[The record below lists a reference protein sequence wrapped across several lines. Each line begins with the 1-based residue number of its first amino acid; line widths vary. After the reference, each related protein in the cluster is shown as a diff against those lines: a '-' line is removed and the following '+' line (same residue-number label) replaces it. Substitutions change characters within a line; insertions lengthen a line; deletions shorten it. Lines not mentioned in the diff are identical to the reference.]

1 VIANRGPTG
10 RIATA
15 GTAARYDE
23 LADPQGGLRP
33 HWQGLVERLRG
44 EGSAD
49 AIRRS
54 HELTRRLVVEN
65 GVTYNVYS
73 DPQGADR
80 PWALDPLPFVLP
92 ADEWRAIEAGVAQ
105 RCEVLNAV
113 LADLYGPQRLIAE
126 GLVPAE
132 LPYGH
137 PNFLWPCRDVKPA
150 DGIWLHLYAADL
162 ARAPDGRWWLLADR
176 SQAPSGAGYA
186 LENREILAQVHADV
200 MPQVGVRRVG
210 GFFDVLRAGLLQSDD
225 GLAPLAVI
233 LTPGPFNETYFEHAY
248 LARQLGI
255 PLVEGND
262 LTVRGDVLYLKTLAG
277 LKRVQTVFR
286 RLDDDYCD
294 PLELRGD
301 SALGVAGL
309 IGAIRAGNLTVANS
323 LGSGV
328 LESAAW
334 LGFLPAV
341 AERLLGEKLLL
352 PEVATWWCGERPALE
367 YVLANLDHVVIKPTY
382 PNQRFEPIF
391 GRDTQGPA
399 REKLVTRLRNRPY
412 AYVAQE
418 HVHLSQA
425 PVWRGANSTELD
437 SRALTIRV
445 YACKTRAG
453 VQVMPGGLARIAQ
466 PDAADVVSSQRGGG
480 AKDIWVLRD
489 DQPEPL
495 VANAAW
501 TPEQRRND
509 IPSRLVE
516 NLFWLGRYGVRCE
529 SKLRLLRGAF
539 TAPRDSALGHHAHQL
554 GVALHVFG
562 ADDRAEHA
570 LRDHDESEGVA
581 ADIQRFAWSA
591 SQVRNRLSV
600 RYWRGV
606 VTLQRQLQEASISSS
621 SPREHCERLLLQFAA
636 LNGFCDADMTRDAGW
651 HGMQLGRA
659 IERSQFLAAI
669 LDASLSNQMAA
680 RAESLEW
687 LLEVGDSLNAY
698 RHGYALPPHLAPVLA
713 LLLGDELHPG
723 SLAFQVRQIRDHL
736 VPLLPER
743 AQPEWQVAP
752 VPAST
757 MDLVELRAGLGKLTD
772 SIANLSNRLS
782 LRFFVHVDE
791 DSRSL
796 YV

>member
-1 VIANRGPTG
+1 MTASPGPAENAA
-10 RIATA
+10 IAT
-15 GTAARYDE
+15 RYDE
-23 LADPQGGLRP
+23 LATPAGVRQ
-33 HWQGLVERLRG
+33 HWQWLADWQRG
-44 EGSAD
+44 QGSAD
-49 AIRRS
+49 AVRRA

-92 ADEWRAIEAGVAQ
+92 VDEWRAIEAGVAQ
-105 RCEVLNAV
+105 RCQLLNGV
-113 LADLYGPQRLIAE
+113 LADLYGAQRLVTE
-126 GLVPAE
+126 GLVPPE

-137 PNFLWPCRDVKPA
+137 PNFLWPCRDVKPV

-176 SQAPSGAGYA
+176 TQAPSGAGYA
-186 LENREILAQVHADV
+186 LENREILAQVHAGV
-200 MPQVGVRRVG
+200 MPQVGVRRVTA
-210 GFFDVLRAGLLQSDD
+210 FFDALRAGLLQSAD
-225 GLAPLAVI
+225 GAAPLAVI

-255 PLVEGND
+255 PLVEGSD
-262 LTVRGDVLYLKTLAG
+262 LTVRSDVLYLKTLAG
-277 LKRVQTVFR
+277 LKRVQTIFR

-309 IGAIRAGNLTVANS
+309 IGAIRAGNVTMANA

-334 LGFLPAV
+334 FGFLPAV
-341 AERLLGEKLLL
+341 AERLLNERLLL
-352 PEVATWWCGERPALE
+352 PEVATWWCGERPALD

-391 GRDTQGPA
+391 GRDTQGAA
-399 REKLVTRLRNRPY
+399 RDELITRLRNRPY

-418 HVHLSQA
+418 HVSLSQA
-425 PVWRGANSTELD
+425 PVWRGASSTELD
-437 SRALTIRV
+437 ARALTIRV
-445 YACKTRAG
+445 YACKTRNG
-453 VQVMPGGLARIAQ
+453 VHVMPGGLARIAQ

-489 DQPEPL
+489 DPEP
-495 VANAAW
+495 VAAGPAAW
-501 TPEQRRND
+501 SPEQRRND

-516 NLFWLGRYGVRCE
+516 NLFWLGRYSVRCE
-529 SKLRLLRGAF
+529 SKLRLLRGAL
-539 TAPRDSALGHHAHQL
+539 AASRDSALGHHARQL
-554 GVALHVFG
+554 CETLHVLAPG
-562 ADDRAEHA
+562 ESPEHTLRDQEHA
-570 LRDHDESEGVA
+570 EGVA

-606 VTLQRQLQEASISSS
+606 VILQRQLQEASISSS
-621 SPREHCERLLLQFAA
+621 SPREHCERLLLQLAA
-636 LNGFCDADMTRDAGW
+636 QCGFCDADMMRDEGW
-651 HGMQLGRA
+651 HGLQLGRA
-659 IERSQFLAAI
+659 IERAQFLTAI
-669 LDASLSNQMAA
+669 LDASLSSQMAM
-680 RAESLEW
+680 RSESLEW
-687 LLEVGDSLNAY
+687 LLEVGDSLNVY
-698 RHGYALPPHLAPVLA
+698 RQGYALPPHLAPVLA
-713 LLLGDELHPG
+713 LLLGDKLHPG
-723 SLAFQVRQIRDHL
+723 SLAFQVRQIREHL
-736 VPLLPER
+736 APLLPER
-743 AQPEWQVAP
+743 MEPEWQLAP
-752 VPAST
+752 LPAAS
-757 MDLVELRAGLGKLTD
+757 MDLVELRAGLGQLAR
-772 SIANLSNRLS
+772 SIANLSHRLS

-796 YV
+796 YG